1 MSSLSEDRKP
11 PMDYGVQIRF
21 IKDLHETGGA
31 LQGNKSKSGVGTPS
45 SKYGVAVRVQGVSG
59 QPYVV
64 LKEGKKED
72 SYGVQ
77 LKAQS
82 LSSRSSPMGKQEEP
96 LNPFLASEGAQLLR
110 RGRSQDSLLEGKIDE
125 TPGVQLVRPPGDG
138 RSFSSG
144 NLTETR
150 EEVAERNG
158 LGGPSLRVQNGGGE
172 NDNSLSMD
180 SFPDPPPP
188 VEYVEDPTPAVDTNS
203 LSPVDRLISRF
214 DGGGRSSLTR
224 GRPASQLL
232 SDSCKPP
239 LNLVASGNQPKTSV
253 PYSLSSSGPNPYGC
267 LSSSSASSTSSLE
280 RSSGFVTKAKTVSS
294 PAPPW
299 SASRSIAKRVQPVA
313 AEGQTTPDLLRD
325 QGQGTEIVSE
335 EDRRK
340 QIIYNILREG
350 SSDNDLSLKRKVSLV
365 FEKIQAIGGQK
376 DSSQEALKAELED
389 CLDENVRLQEQLDRK
404 KAELHEAHNEL
415 TQLRM
420 DRETAEAQVRILEDQ
435 RAELQEELRRMSEGT
450 SETDSLQTALLSV
463 QAQLAEASMLHQR
476 QEETLR
482 QRDRELTA
490 LKGALK
496 DEVSTHDQ
504 EMEALREQCSKDMEK
519 LRSSME
525 EFVQSQQ
532 SIETERQRVNTTMHS
547 LQQQLEACRHEAD
560 HWRAQFNST
569 KEQLLST
576 KQELL
581 QAHVDND
588 EFEEELKKLQ
598 EKLNLQSSLQ
608 PTCSDLERKLEKQQV
623 ELDRKTAEL
632 NSLKKVSQQQESEQ
646 KSEMDK
652 LKEQLQK
659 EKKELAKAVEKLK
672 QAPEQHDLGV
682 VRVEAE
688 RLRDGLVSSERELQA
703 ARDQLGITQKELLTQ
718 RETCQGLEEANTRL
732 RDRLSR
738 LESQLQSSVSLS
750 SEAEQALEEQNRSLR
765 TQLEEARRTAAR
777 VGQDRDEMARRLEER
792 DRERESLRRGK
803 TDLEEQKRLLDR
815 ALDKLNKEVEQM
827 SQESRQAVMA
837 VQAQLDEHKERSRR
851 DLVEAQRQ
859 AKDRLAELQRGQAS
873 IKSLQEEVSR
883 LKKELLACGE
893 ERDSALLDKQLLG
906 NRLKHVEEE
915 LDTERA
921 SLSEMARNLRSMED
935 KFKSLEMELDE
946 ERSNAELFNER
957 NSRSR
962 EQVDQL
968 RTELMQER
976 SSKQDLELDKS
987 VLERQMKDLKVQV
1000 EELRD
1005 QPRPSTGVSQLESKI
1020 QEMEERLLSEE
1031 REKISF
1037 QAAQRR
1043 LERKLKELNI
1053 TLDEERHRHSEQRD
1067 QMALRVKALKR
1078 QLDESE
1084 GEVERL
1090 EGLRRKAL
1098 RETEEQLEQ
1107 QEVLRARV
1115 TALEAELRRKA
1126 QQLRHPTLDSSTLS
1140 SDEEEGPY
1148 SHRPSI
1154 PSMQTELHLQNS
1166 SC

>member
-1 MSSLSEDRKP
+1 
-11 PMDYGVQIRF
+11 
-21 IKDLHETGGA
+21 
-31 LQGNKSKSGVGTPS
+31 
-45 SKYGVAVRVQGVSG
+45 
-59 QPYVV
+59 
-64 LKEGKKED
+64 
-72 SYGVQ
+72 
-77 LKAQS
+77 
-82 LSSRSSPMGKQEEP
+82 
-96 LNPFLASEGAQLLR
+96 
-110 RGRSQDSLLEGKIDE
+110 
-125 TPGVQLVRPPGDG
+125 
-138 RSFSSG
+138 
-144 NLTETR
+144 
-150 EEVAERNG
+150 
-158 LGGPSLRVQNGGGE
+158 
-172 NDNSLSMD
+172 
-180 SFPDPPPP
+180 
-188 VEYVEDPTPAVDTNS
+188 
-203 LSPVDRLISRF
+203 
-214 DGGGRSSLTR
+214 
-224 GRPASQLL
+224 
-232 SDSCKPP
+232 
-239 LNLVASGNQPKTSV
+239 
-253 PYSLSSSGPNPYGC
+253 
-267 LSSSSASSTSSLE
+267 
-280 RSSGFVTKAKTVSS
+280 
-294 PAPPW
+294 
-299 SASRSIAKRVQPVA
+299 
-313 AEGQTTPDLLRD
+313 
-325 QGQGTEIVSE
+325 
-335 EDRRK
+335 
-340 QIIYNILREG
+340 
-350 SSDNDLSLKRKVSLV
+350 
-365 FEKIQAIGGQK
+365 
-376 DSSQEALKAELED
+376 
-389 CLDENVRLQEQLDRK
+389 
-404 KAELHEAHNEL
+404 
-415 TQLRM
+415 
-420 DRETAEAQVRILEDQ
+420 
-435 RAELQEELRRMSEGT
+435 
-450 SETDSLQTALLSV
+450 
-463 QAQLAEASMLHQR
+463 
-476 QEETLR
+476 
-482 QRDRELTA
+482 
-490 LKGALK
+490 
-496 DEVSTHDQ
+496 
-504 EMEALREQCSKDMEK
+504 
-519 LRSSME
+519 
-525 EFVQSQQ
+525 
-532 SIETERQRVNTTMHS
+532 
-547 LQQQLEACRHEAD
+547 
-560 HWRAQFNST
+560 
-569 KEQLLST
+569 
-576 KQELL
+576 
-581 QAHVDND
+581 
-588 EFEEELKKLQ
+588 
-598 EKLNLQSSLQ
+598 
-608 PTCSDLERKLEKQQV
+608 
-623 ELDRKTAEL
+623 
-632 NSLKKVSQQQESEQ
+632 
-646 KSEMDK
+646 
-652 LKEQLQK
+652 
-659 EKKELAKAVEKLK
+659 
-672 QAPEQHDLGV
+672 
-682 VRVEAE
+682 
-688 RLRDGLVSSERELQA
+688 
-703 ARDQLGITQKELLTQ
+703 
-718 RETCQGLEEANTRL
+718 
-732 RDRLSR
+732 
-738 LESQLQSSVSLS
+738 
-750 SEAEQALEEQNRSLR
+750 
-765 TQLEEARRTAAR
+765 
-777 VGQDRDEMARRLEER
+777 
-792 DRERESLRRGK
+792 
-803 TDLEEQKRLLDR
+803 
-815 ALDKLNKEVEQM
+815 VEQM

-962 EQVDQL
+962 EQVEDRGMLMKEQDVDQL